1 MGKRTKKIGPAGGL
15 GARYGVSVRRRYI
28 EIVTNLRKKHRCPQ
42 CGSNT
47 VRRESIGIWLCRK
60 CGFKFTGGAYQPRTK
75 LGMTAERTARSR

>member
-1 MGKRTKKIGPAGGL
+1 MGKRTKKIGPAGGF

-28 EIVTNLRKKHRCPQ
+28 EIVTTLRKKHRCPQ

-47 VRRESIGIWLCRK
+47 VRRESVGIWLCRK

>member
-15 GARYGVSVRRRYI
+15 GARYGVSARRRYI
-28 EIVTNLRKKHRCPQ
+28 EIVTTLRRKHRCPQ
-42 CGSNT
+42 CGSNA
-47 VRRESIGIWLCRK
+47 VRRESAGIWLCRK